1 MLDDMVIMGLYP
13 LFSHK
18 HKELRFAILLP
29 FSVLF
34 DAENGRLSA
43 TLICHAPA
51 PFGHTQTGLF
61 LQPHP
66 GHKNVGT
73 YILCFP
79 RAHQMLH
86 HRSLHCTLMGAP
98 KMASFSTP
106 AAAGVWLVPSRH
118 GYKCTFPSYQSSNFL
133 CPFSIATITSNLLSL
148 TFLSCHLLASR
159 PLVHLKFTGSPLT
172 QSAQIS
178 EHAPMEMIQCQQPQD
193 YKQILLYL
201 LTNTNDDRPFEP
213 NSSEMDVTKPEC
225 PPPMA

>member
-1 MLDDMVIMGLYP
+1 
-13 LFSHK
+13 
-18 HKELRFAILLP
+18 
-29 FSVLF
+29 
-34 DAENGRLSA
+34 
-43 TLICHAPA
+43 
-51 PFGHTQTGLF
+51 
-61 LQPHP
+61 
-66 GHKNVGT
+66 
-73 YILCFP
+73 
-79 RAHQMLH
+79 
-86 HRSLHCTLMGAP
+86 
-98 KMASFSTP
+98 MASFSIP
-106 AAAGVWLVPSRH
+106 AAAGVWLVSSHH

-133 CPFSIATITSNLLSL
+133 CPFSIATTTSDLLSL
-148 TFLSCHLLASR
+148 TFLSCHLLASH

>member
-1 MLDDMVIMGLYP
+1 
-13 LFSHK
+13 
-18 HKELRFAILLP
+18 
-29 FSVLF
+29 
-34 DAENGRLSA
+34 
-43 TLICHAPA
+43 
-51 PFGHTQTGLF
+51 
-61 LQPHP
+61 
-66 GHKNVGT
+66 
-73 YILCFP
+73 
-79 RAHQMLH
+79 
-86 HRSLHCTLMGAP
+86 MGAP

-133 CPFSIATITSNLLSL
+133 CPFSIATTTSDLLSL

-201 LTNTNDDRPFEP
+201 LTNTNDDRLFEP

-225 PPPMA
+225 PPPMAWKIDQRKPSPSIEIQQLSQANILNVELVHQACYQDPADDMDKDLSKVPEDNGRSNNTKKLNLRLKERWAR